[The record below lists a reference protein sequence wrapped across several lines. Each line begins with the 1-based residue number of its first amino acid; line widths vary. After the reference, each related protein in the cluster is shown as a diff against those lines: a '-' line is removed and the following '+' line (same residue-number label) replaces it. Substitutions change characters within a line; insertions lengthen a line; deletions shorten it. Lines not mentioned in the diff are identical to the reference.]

1 MAHLA
6 VFPQLSPNAIVLPCQ
21 MTKLTTWVAIK
32 LVDDQNNPIPG
43 AKYVIIF
50 PDGERK
56 DDVLDGDGYAYFSG
70 IPEGDCTVGFPE
82 FDPFWDLATS
92 LTFSTIADPTL
103 AGYGSGVLGG
113 AGILPQLPPPVSVD
127 IVLLDEADKG
137 VSNEKFQI
145 ALPDG
150 DVAQG
155 YLEPDGTAR
164 VDGILP
170 GGECRISFPDLDAS
184 FVTFQS
190 SR

>member
-6 VFPQLSPNAIVLPCQ
+6 VFPQVAQNAVVFPCPL
-21 MTKLTTWVAIK
+21 TKLSTWVAIK
-32 LVDDQNNPIPG
+32 LVDDDNKPIPG

-50 PDGERK
+50 PDGTRK
-56 DDVLDGDGYAYFSG
+56 EDVLDGDGYAYFSG

-82 FDPFWDLATS
+82 FDPFWELATS
-92 LTFSTIADPTL
+92 LTFSTISDPTL
-103 AGYGSGVLGG
+103 AGYGSGVAGG
-113 AGILPQLPPPVSVD
+113 AGILPHLPPPESID

-137 VSNEKFQI
+137 IGNEKFQI
-145 ALPDG
+145 ALPNG

-155 YLEPDGTAR
+155 FLGPDGTAH
-164 VDGILP
+164 VDGIEP
-170 GGECRISFPDLDAS
+170 GGDCKIRFPDIDAS